1 MPSSVDFKRVSGK
14 SPIIYFIIEPS
25 LWLQVA
31 NLVIFLPFDFKYEH
45 FERASLILTS
55 NLSYLVVVKNT
66 P

>member
-1 MPSSVDFKRVSGK
+1 MPSSVDFKRVSSK

-55 NLSYLVVVKNT
+55 NLPYLVVVKNT